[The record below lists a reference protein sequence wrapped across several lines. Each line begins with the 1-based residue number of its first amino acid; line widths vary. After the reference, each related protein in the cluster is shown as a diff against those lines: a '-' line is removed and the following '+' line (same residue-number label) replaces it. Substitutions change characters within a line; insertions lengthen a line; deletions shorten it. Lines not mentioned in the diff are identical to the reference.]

1 MKSLR
6 WEETKKG
13 QGRAFSI
20 WKFLENRIDVK
31 SFLFLPFSRPLSFS
45 LFSSLYLSFLTLA
58 LYFCIIAFFSYVYIC
73 FLFSLLRLSLS
84 RLCIFI
90 WFHPSM
96 FSSSFS
102 DSLSFALSFF
112 FYRGNDS
119 PTLHLSV
126 SWFYFCS
133 LFPFRVH
140 FQASWSQN
148 TFLFLVTFLY

>member
-1 MKSLR
+1 
-6 WEETKKG
+6 
-13 QGRAFSI
+13 
-20 WKFLENRIDVK
+20 
-31 SFLFLPFSRPLSFS
+31 
-45 LFSSLYLSFLTLA
+45 
-58 LYFCIIAFFSYVYIC
+58 
-73 FLFSLLRLSLS
+73 
-84 RLCIFI
+84 
-90 WFHPSM
+90 M

-148 TFLFLVTFLY
+148 TFLFLVTFPQRSKNPKDSFHLCHVTFEFIIFLSLFLFVCLFLSFSFYLQSPTRLSKICLILFLLLLLARARIVRPKVAAVIRNKKDSHLPPQFQKPSQCR